1 MSKYYTDVRVV
12 GNNIYYRGV
21 KNGVRH
27 REKITYS
34 PTLFVPSNKQ
44 TEWKTFH
51 GESLDPMKFNSIREA
66 KDFLKKYKDVSN
78 FKVYG
83 NDRFEYPFIAEN
95 NPEEVIAWDYKDLCI
110 ANIDIEVGSE
120 NGFPEPRAAAE
131 PITAITVKFSNK
143 DKYYVFGIGDYKKH
157 REDVEW
163 FQCEDEYHLIKFD

>member
-66 KDFLKKYKDVSN
+66 KDFLKKYKDIHLSQ
-78 FKVYG
+78 KT
-83 NDRFEYPFIAEN
+83 IQ
-95 NPEEVIAWDYKDLCI
+95 
-110 ANIDIEVGSE
+110 
-120 NGFPEPRAAAE
+120 
-131 PITAITVKFSNK
+131 
-143 DKYYVFGIGDYKKH
+143 KK
-157 REDVEW
+157 
-163 FQCEDEYHLIKFD
+163 